1 MAAESFPSSLKLTGL
16 VMWRGGLAFAAAAA
30 LYYGA
35 WQYIKLL
42 SWPMTLKVAA
52 AAMAAGTGLLL
63 FSMILERRRD
73 AQSEGSLTDD

>member
-1 MAAESFPSSLKLTGL
+1 MPDAPLPTSLKLVGL
-16 VMWRGGLAFAAAAA
+16 VMWRGGLAFAAAAG

-42 SWPMTLKVAA
+42 AWPGAVKVAA
-52 AAMAAGTGLLL
+52 AAAAAGTGMLLL
-63 FSMILERRRD
+63 SMILERRRD